1 MRLPVS
7 GDSAIKRV
15 PNLLRIEFDKT
26 EWMHMFRLLLP
37 FLLGALFPGDEG
49 LRPTD
54 AEIQRAHE
62 MLAGSWQFISINDK
76 GEILGPRLV
85 ESRFARDGILT
96 IADRRMTIAN
106 PVTGENRTATFRID
120 PSKNPRRIDL
130 ITRDDRLLRGIYKF
144 EGDHL
149 TLCLQPD
156 DAQGIPAD
164 FSAEES
170 SDLILIRLKAM
181 PASTSSAVIPKSNR
195 DLSTSASARM
205 DFSARDHGP
214 SESELRRAH
223 ELLAGNWNILSM
235 TDDGEVL
242 APDLIRA
249 KFAENGRVQI
259 GTRNVAI
266 ISPNGGERRLSA
278 IRLDPSKTPSAVDV
292 TTQFDEV
299 LKGIYKFDG
308 DQLVVCLAKRDDAD
322 RPTSFSA
329 AAGSG
334 DLLFRLKMAPAQQTT
349 AEPAPA
355 EPRTASKPVDS
366 TAERDEQIRK
376 KIVGAWSLND
386 AQGNLTLVFRADGTF
401 AATRTWRSGLK
412 RLFEG
417 DTTTSEGRWSYSRG
431 LLDALVT
438 STMDPKLL
446 AHNFNY
452 WVQSVGDD
460 TLVAKTL
467 FGQLLTARRLR

>member
-1 MRLPVS
+1 ML
-7 GDSAIKRV
+7 
-15 PNLLRIEFDKT
+15 
-26 EWMHMFRLLLP
+26 RLLLP
-37 FLLGALFPGDEG
+37 ILLSALSPGDDG
-49 LRPTD
+49 WKPTD

-62 MLAGSWQFISINDK
+62 MLAGSWQFLSINDK
-76 GEILGPRLV
+76 GENLGPRLV

-106 PVTGENRTATFRID
+106 PVTGEKRVATYRID
-120 PSKNPRRIDL
+120 PSKSPRRIDL

-144 EGDHL
+144 EGDNL

-156 DAQGIPAD
+156 EARSVPTD
-164 FSAEES
+164 FSSIES
-170 SDLILIRLKAM
+170 SDLILIRLQAM
-181 PASTSSAVIPKSNR
+181 PASTASAVKPQSSR
-195 DLSTSASARM
+195 DLTTTASARTPA
-205 DFSARDHGP
+205 SVRDQGP

-223 ELLAGNWNILSM
+223 ELLAGNWDILSM
-235 TDDGEVL
+235 TDDGETL

-259 GTRNVAI
+259 GTRNLAI
-266 ISPNGGERRLSA
+266 VSPKGGERRLSA
-278 IRLDPSKTPSAVDV
+278 IRLDPSRTPSAVDV

-299 LKGIYKFDG
+299 LKGIYQFNG
-308 DQLVVCLAKRDDAD
+308 DQLVVCLAKRDDDD
-322 RPTSFSA
+322 RPTSFA
-329 AAGSG
+329 APTGSG
-334 DLLFRLKMAPAQQTT
+334 DLLLRLKMAPQQKT

-355 EPRTASKPVDS
+355 VTRSAPKPVDS
-366 TAERDEQIRK
+366 TADKDEQIRK
-376 KIVGAWSLND
+376 RIVGAWSLND
-386 AQGNLTLVFRADGTF
+386 SQGTLTLVFRTDGTF

-417 DTTTSEGRWSYSRG
+417 DTTTSEGRWSYGRG

-446 AHNFNY
+446 SRNYNY

-460 TLVAKTL
+460 TIVVKSL
-467 FGQLLTARRLR
+467 FGELRTARRLR

>member
-1 MRLPVS
+1 ML
-7 GDSAIKRV
+7 G
-15 PNLLRIEFDKT
+15 
-26 EWMHMFRLLLP
+26 LLLP
-37 FLLGALFPGDEG
+37 ILLSALSPGDDG
-49 LRPTD
+49 GKPTD

-62 MLAGSWQFISINDK
+62 MLAGSWQFLSINDK

-106 PVTGENRTATFRID
+106 PVTGEKRTATYRID
-120 PSKNPRRIDL
+120 PSKSPRRIDL
-130 ITRDDRLLRGIYKF
+130 FTRDDRLLRGIYKF
-144 EGDHL
+144 ENDNL

-156 DAQGIPAD
+156 EAGSIPAD
-164 FSAEES
+164 FSATEG
-170 SDLILIRLKAM
+170 SDRILIRLIAM
-181 PASTSSAVIPKSNR
+181 PASTASARKPKSNG
-195 DLSTSASARM
+195 DQTTTSSSPASASAH
-205 DFSARDHGP
+205 DQGP

-223 ELLAGNWNILSM
+223 ELLAGNWDILSM

-249 KFAENGRVQI
+249 KFAQNGRVQI
-259 GTRNVAI
+259 GTRNLAI
-266 ISPNGGERRLSA
+266 VSPKGGERRLSA
-278 IRLDPSKTPSAVDV
+278 IRLDPSRTPSEVDV

-299 LKGIYKFDG
+299 LKGIYQFNG
-308 DQLVVCLAKRDDAD
+308 DQLVVCLAKRDDED
-322 RPTSFSA
+322 RPTSFA
-329 AAGSG
+329 APAGSG
-334 DLLFRLKMAPAQQTT
+334 DLLLRLKMAPAQQETV
-349 AEPAPA
+349 EPAPA
-355 EPRTASKPVDS
+355 RARSAPKPVDS
-366 TAERDEQIRK
+366 TADKDEQIRK

-386 AQGNLTLVFRADGTF
+386 SQGNLTLVFRVDATF

-438 STMDPKLL
+438 STIDPRLL
-446 AHNFNY
+446 SRNYNY

-460 TLVAKTL
+460 SIVVKSL